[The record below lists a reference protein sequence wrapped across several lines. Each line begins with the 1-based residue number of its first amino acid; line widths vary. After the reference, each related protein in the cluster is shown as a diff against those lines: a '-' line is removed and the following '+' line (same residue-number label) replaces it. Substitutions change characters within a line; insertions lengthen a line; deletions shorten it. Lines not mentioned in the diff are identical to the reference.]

1 MIRRETLYF
10 DKVGTE
16 NTPVCQDLLEKA
28 VAEGWRHAVVASTTG
43 VSGAEAARR
52 LAGKGANL
60 VVVGHSVGYKGPN
73 IDEFL
78 PEHYQEITRLGG
90 KVLKATILTH
100 SLEAALPSSSR
111 AAPPPCSW
119 PTPCGAWGRAS
130 RSAARSSWRRWT
142 PASSRK
148 ARKWWRSAAPPGVG
162 TRWPSSARLPLNGF
176 SSSPSWKSGPNPGCK
191 FKRRRNGR
199 PSPNRA
205 VIINGSPSLVYVTNT
220 FYKELLSSRPRV
232 FW

>member
-10 DKVGTE
+10 DKVGAE

-28 VAEGWRHAVVASTTG
+28 VAEGWRQAVVASTTG

-52 LAGKGANL
+52 LTGKGANL

-100 SLEAALPSSSR
+100 SLETSLVDMFKGSAPTLLIANTLRRLGQGIKVCCEIVMEAVDAGLITEGEEAVAIGGTARGWDTVAIIR
-111 AAPPPCSW
+111 AA
-119 PTPCGAWGRAS
+119 AS
-130 RSAARSSWRRWT
+130 
-142 PASSRK
+142 
-148 ARKWWRSAAPPGVG
+148 
-162 TRWPSSARLPLNGF
+162 
-176 SSSPSWKSGPNPGCK
+176 
-191 FKRRRNGR
+191 KRF
-199 PSPNRA
+199 
-205 VIINGSPSLVYVTNT
+205 LQ
-220 FYKELLSSRPRV
+220 LSVLEIWAKPRV
-232 FW
+232 